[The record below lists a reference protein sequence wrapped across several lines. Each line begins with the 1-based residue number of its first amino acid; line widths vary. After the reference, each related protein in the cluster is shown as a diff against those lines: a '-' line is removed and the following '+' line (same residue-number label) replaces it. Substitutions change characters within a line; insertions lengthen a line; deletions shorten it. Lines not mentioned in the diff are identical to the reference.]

1 MILNSQYSSP
11 VVPTPTPNER
21 LVEGTTQ
28 SNTIHR
34 GRVVDGVDSS
44 NKSAGQRSSNVG
56 YEDQQQQRQS
66 STLTQAQY
74 EKVAAAHQENQT
86 IYDKPRGAQRLA
98 ISQYQSVQY
107 APKREEIQRLVG
119 IDTFA

>member
-11 VVPTPTPNER
+11 VIPTPSPNER

-28 SNTIHR
+28 ANTILR
-34 GRVVDGVDSS
+34 GSVVDGVEASNSS
-44 NKSAGQRSSNVG
+44 SKQRTVKVG
-56 YEDQQQQRQS
+56 DDDQQQQRQS

-74 EKVAAAHQENQT
+74 EKVAQAHQQT
-86 IYDKPRGAQRLA
+86 IYDKPQGAQRLA
-98 ISQYQSVQY
+98 ISHYQSVQY

>member
-11 VVPTPTPNER
+11 VSPTPSPNAR

-28 SNTIHR
+28 SNTIQR
-34 GRVVDGVDSS
+34 GRVVDGVESPNNAS
-44 NKSAGQRSSNVG
+44 KQRPLNVG
-56 YEDQQQQRQS
+56 DEDQQQQRQS

-74 EKVAAAHQENQT
+74 EEVAQAHQQTET
-86 IYDKPRGAQRLA
+86 IYDKPQGAQRQA
-98 ISQYQSVQY
+98 ISQYQSVQH
-107 APKREEIQRLVG
+107 APRREEIQRLVG

>member
-11 VVPTPTPNER
+11 VVPTQSASER

-28 SNTIHR
+28 SNTIFR
-34 GRVVDGVDSS
+34 GRVVDGVES
-44 NKSAGQRSSNVG
+44 NTNSPQNRSLHIG
-56 YEDQQQQRQS
+56 DEDQQQERQS
-66 STLTQAQY
+66 STLTQDQYRKIAQ
-74 EKVAAAHQENQT
+74 AQAENQT
-86 IYDKPRGAQRLA
+86 IYDKPQAGQRLA
-98 ISQYQSVQY
+98 ISEYQSVQY